1 MEKQFALV
9 LAALLP
15 AVVLAQQLPSDRF
28 QRIAG
33 RIVEAFN
40 AENFTG
46 MQKDFSHAMLEAVP
60 LDKLAQVSR
69 DLRTQF
75 GRIQK
80 LDPPRFPTPNTAL
93 FTVRFE
99 RGELDMFLTLDG
111 QDKIIGL
118 RFVPNVPVVAIS
130 PARNAV
136 HLSLPF
142 TGAWLVAWGGDTRE
156 SNYHH
161 DTPNQRFA
169 FDFVAVDEKG
179 RTYSGNGTSNEDYYA
194 FGKEVLAPA
203 NGVVTDVIN
212 GVRDNA
218 PGSMNPYSALGNAV
232 FIQHGEQE
240 VSVLAHLKLDSIR
253 VKVGDKVQKGQ
264 VIGLVGNSGNSSEPH
279 LHYHLQDST
288 VVQDALGIKCYFQ
301 TVMVTKEG
309 KKEKRTD
316 YSPVRGDIISDK

>member
-9 LAALLP
+9 LAALLS
-15 AVVLAQQLPSDRF
+15 AVVLAQQPPSDRF

-46 MQKDFSHAMLEAVP
+46 MQSDFSHAMLEAVP

-69 DLRTQF
+69 DLKTQF
-75 GRIQK
+75 GRIQE
-80 LDPPRFPTPNTAL
+80 LGPPLFPAPNTAL

-99 RGELDMFLTLDG
+99 QGVLEMILTLDSQG
-111 QDKIIGL
+111 KIIGL
-118 RFVPNVPVVAIS
+118 RFETPIPVVVA
-130 PARNAV
+130 PARNEV
-136 HLSLPF
+136 RLSLPF

-179 RTYSGNGTSNEDYYA
+179 RTHSGNGTSNEDYYA

-203 NGVVTDVIN
+203 DGIVTDVIN

-232 FIQHGEQE
+232 FIQHSGQE

-253 VKVGDKVQKGQ
+253 VKVGDKVQRGQ

-279 LHYHLQDST
+279 LHYHLQNSP
-288 VVQDALGIKCYFQ
+288 VVQDAVGIKCHFQ
-301 TVMVTKEG
+301 MVTVMKDG
-309 KKEKRTD
+309 KKEKRMNH
-316 YSPVRGDIISDK
+316 SPVRGEIISDK